1 MQTTKPVDPA
11 FFLPYHDWVY
21 CLPHFQ
27 TNDYAQNFCRRKI
40 DFQIYGSVLYK
51 IQKNFFPCFETILK
65 MHLLSTN
72 SFSGN
77 VGLKITQIIYM
88 FCGYSK
94 ENDSTKCVL
103 NMSNQLCNSL
113 EVKKL
118 GAKGY
123 NLCLKGVKETSV
135 QMLNYYIL
143 AYYHSLLIHLL
154 FLYKTLKPPSSAL
167 NFSSVE
173 QQYNN
178 CD

>member
-1 MQTTKPVDPA
+1 
-11 FFLPYHDWVY
+11 
-21 CLPHFQ
+21 
-27 TNDYAQNFCRRKI
+27 
-40 DFQIYGSVLYK
+40 
-51 IQKNFFPCFETILK
+51 

-77 VGLKITQIIYM
+77 VGLKITQIKYM

-94 ENDSTKCVL
+94 ENDCTQCVL

-113 EVKKL
+113 EFQKP

-123 NLCLKGVKETSV
+123 NLCLKSIGNLSANAP
-135 QMLNYYIL
+135 LLYPCIL
-143 AYYHSLLIHLL
+143 SLLIHLL
-154 FLYKTLKPPSSAL
+154 FLYKTLKPLSSAF

-178 CD
+178 CV